1 MPVSPL
7 ANRHPGAGTA
17 VGPTA
22 PALKHDADDLLARY
36 RRARDRRSP
45 WEGHWRDCLA
55 FTLPQRDGAVGTAEP
70 GQQAA
75 EKIFDATAGDAA
87 EQLAASLLAEL
98 TPPWSRW
105 IGLAPGPGLDE
116 AEAARLAPR
125 LAEAEAV
132 LQGHFDRSNFAVE
145 MHQCFLDLVV
155 LGTACLSFEEA
166 ALGSPSAF
174 RFTAV
179 PLREAV
185 LEEGPDG
192 QLDVTFRR
200 SELTAAQLIRRFGEA
215 NLPEAARAD
224 TAGADAEA
232 QRFPVIEAVLP
243 DGTAYDYLAV
253 LDDTAGGEGPRV
265 LAEGRFG
272 RSPFVNFRWM
282 KAPGE
287 VYGRSPVMRALP
299 DIRTANKVVELTLK
313 NASIA
318 VTGIWQ
324 ADDDGVL
331 NPATVRLV
339 PGTIIPKA
347 VGSSGLTPLA
357 APGQFDVSELVL
369 TDLRERIRR
378 TLLTGQLGQPASPHM
393 TATEVL
399 ERSQETARVLG
410 ATYGR
415 LQAELLTPLVA
426 RALSIL
432 SRRGEID
439 RLSLDGRTVQ
449 LQLRAPLAQLQAQK
463 DVANTVSWIERVAA
477 LGDVGLS
484 TVDLAGA
491 ARWIGETMGV
501 PAELIRPEPPDARA
515 PARAP
520 RPAQT
525 PPAQTPPAQTPPAET
540 TARGRPAPV
549 ARSGQTAPSAPSPAA
564 PPRSAPPAAPPVQ
577 EAGDV

>member
-1 MPVSPL
+1 MSPKTL
-7 ANRHPGAGTA
+7 AASRA
-17 VGPTA
+17 GPTA
-22 PALKHDADDLLARY
+22 TGRPAGDGGPTEPAPKHDPADLLARY
-36 RRARDRRSP
+36 RRAHDRRAP
-45 WEGHWRDCLA
+45 WEAHWRDCIA
-55 FTLPQRDGAVGTAEP
+55 YTLPQRDGAVAPADP
-70 GQQAA
+70 GQRAT
-75 EKIFDATAGDAA
+75 ERIFDATAGDAA

-105 IGLAPGPGLDE
+105 IGLAPGPGLDD

-125 LAEAEAV
+125 LADAEAV

-185 LEEGPDG
+185 LAEGPDG
-192 QLDVTFRR
+192 QLDVTYRR
-200 SELTAAQLIRRFGEA
+200 SELTGAQLVGRFGRA
-215 NLPEAARAD
+215 QAPEAAL
-224 TAGADAEA
+224 AGASDAEG
-232 QRFPVIEAVLP
+232 QRFPVVEAVLP
-243 DGTAYDYLAV
+243 DGSAYDYAAV
-253 LDDTAGGEGPRV
+253 LDAAAGDGPRV

-369 TDLRERIRR
+369 SDLRDRIQR

-432 SRRGEID
+432 SRRGEVD
-439 RLSLDGRTVQ
+439 GLSLDGRTVQ

-463 DVANTVSWIERVAA
+463 DVANTVGWIERVAA
-477 LGDVGLS
+477 LGDAGLA
-484 TVDLAGA
+484 TVDLAAA

-501 PAELIRPEPPDARA
+501 PAELIRPEPPTAPPDAR
-515 PARAP
+515 
-520 RPAQT
+520 
-525 PPAQTPPAQTPPAET
+525 PPAE
-540 TARGRPAPV
+540 
-549 ARSGQTAPSAPSPAA
+549 
-564 PPRSAPPAAPPVQ
+564 PPRGAPTPAGQV
-577 EAGDV
+577 GDV

>member
-1 MPVSPL
+1 MSPPSVAVRDPAVSPEP
-7 ANRHPGAGTA
+7 ASP
-17 VGPTA
+17 PA
-22 PALKHDADDLLARY
+22 PKYDPAALLARY
-36 RRARDRRSP
+36 QRARDRRAS
-45 WEGHWRDCLA
+45 WDGHWRDCVA
-55 FTLPQRDGAVGTAEP
+55 YTLPQRDGAVAPADP
-70 GQQAA
+70 GQRAA
-75 EKIFDATAGDAA
+75 ERIFDATAGDAA

-105 IGLAPGPGLDE
+105 IGLVPGTALD
-116 AEAARLAPR
+116 ADEAARLAPR
-125 LAEAEAV
+125 LADAEAV

-166 ALGSPSAF
+166 ALGASSAF
-174 RFTAV
+174 RFSAV

-200 SELTAAQLIRRFGEA
+200 SDLTTAQLIRRFGRA
-215 NLPEAARAD
+215 QVPEAALAD
-224 TAGADAEA
+224 VSGDAA
-232 QRFPVIEAVLP
+232 QRFPVVEAVLP
-243 DGTAYDYLAV
+243 DGSAYDYVAV
-253 LDDTAGGEGPRV
+253 LDDAAGGTGPRV

-272 RSPFVNFRWM
+272 RSPFINFRWM

-369 TDLRERIRR
+369 SDLRERIRR
-378 TLLTGQLGQPASPHM
+378 TLLTGQLGQPASAQM

-426 RALSIL
+426 RALAIL

-439 RLSLDGRTVQ
+439 EIGLDGRTVQ

-463 DVANTVSWIERVAA
+463 DVANTVGWIERAAA
-477 LGDVGLS
+477 LGEAGLS

-501 PAELIRPEPPDARA
+501 PAELIRPQA
-515 PARAP
+515 PADG
-520 RPAQT
+520 
-525 PPAQTPPAQTPPAET
+525 E
-540 TARGRPAPV
+540 
-549 ARSGQTAPSAPSPAA
+549 SG
-564 PPRSAPPAAPPVQ
+564 
-577 EAGDV
+577 EGGDV

>member
-1 MPVSPL
+1 MP
-7 ANRHPGAGTA
+7 
-17 VGPTA
+17 
-22 PALKHDADDLLARY
+22 KHDPAELLARY

-45 WEGHWRDCLA
+45 WEGHWRDCVA
-55 FTLPQRDGAVGTAEP
+55 FTLPQRDGAVAPPEP
-70 GQQAA
+70 GQRAA
-75 EKIFDATAGDAA
+75 ERIFDATAGDAA

-105 IGLAPGPGLDE
+105 IGLAPGPGMD
-116 AEAARLAPR
+116 ATEAARLAPR

-166 ALGSPSAF
+166 ALGSASAF

-200 SELTAAQLIRRFGEA
+200 SELTAAQLIHRFGRA
-215 NLPEAARAD
+215 KAPEAALAA
-224 TAGADAEA
+224 TAGADAPAE
-232 QRFPVIEAVLP
+232 RFAIVEAVLP
-243 DGTAYDYLAV
+243 DGSAYDYVAV
-253 LDDTAGGEGPRV
+253 LDDQTGGAGPRV

-369 TDLRERIRR
+369 SDLRERIRR

-399 ERSQETARVLG
+399 ERSQETARALG

-415 LQAELLTPLVA
+415 LQAELLSPLVA

-439 RLSLDGRTVQ
+439 ELALDGRTVQ

-463 DVANTVSWIERVAA
+463 DVANTVGWIERVAA
-477 LGDVGLS
+477 LGDAGLA
-484 TVDLAGA
+484 TVDLAAA

-501 PAELIRPEPPDARA
+501 PAELIRPERDDAGPP
-515 PARAP
+515 
-520 RPAQT
+520 T
-525 PPAQTPPAQTPPAET
+525 PPATPSTAPP
-540 TARGRPAPV
+540 
-549 ARSGQTAPSAPSPAA
+549 PSAPSATG
-564 PPRSAPPAAPPVQ
+564 

>member
-7 ANRHPGAGTA
+7 ATRLPAG
-17 VGPTA
+17 GPTDPPTA
-22 PALKHDADDLLARY
+22 AAFKHDADDLLARY
-36 RRARDRRSP
+36 RRARDRRTP

-55 FTLPQRDGAVGTAEP
+55 YTLPQRDGAVGAAEP
-70 GQQAA
+70 GQRAA

-116 AEAARLAPR
+116 REAARLAPR
-125 LAEAEAV
+125 LAQAEAV

-200 SELTAAQLIRRFGEA
+200 SELTAAQLIRRFGAA
-215 NLPEAARAD
+215 NAPEAARTD
-224 TAGADAEA
+224 TAGAEAEA
-232 QRFPVIEAVLP
+232 HRYPVVEAVLP
-243 DGTAYDYLAV
+243 DGSAYDYVAV
-253 LDDTAGGEGPRV
+253 LDDATGGEGPRV

-272 RSPFVNFRWM
+272 RTPFVNFRWM

-369 TDLRERIRR
+369 SDLRERIRR
-378 TLLTGQLGQPASPHM
+378 TLLTGQLGQPAGPQM

-463 DVANTVSWIERVAA
+463 DVANTVGWIERVAA
-477 LGDVGLS
+477 LGDVGLT

-501 PAELIRPEPPDARA
+501 PAELIRPEPTDASS
-515 PARAP
+515 PESAP
-520 RPAQT
+520 R
-525 PPAQTPPAQTPPAET
+525 
-540 TARGRPAPV
+540 
-549 ARSGQTAPSAPSPAA
+549 SAA
-564 PPRSAPPAAPPVQ
+564 PPTAAPPTAASPTAAPPPAATPTAASPTAKPVR